1 MNCSRANYVMPLYLS
16 SELDTKVMA
25 EFELHLQQC
34 AVCAREVEQIRLNDD
49 LLRNAFARRPLDARA
64 LRARFWSQISISKNK
79 RLRFRRPVYVLP
91 IAALLF
97 LTIGAGIIYFTL
109 PDTSSQTV
117 YASAVDDHTEE
128 VVQRAPIDGWRE
140 TPEEIEKLL
149 RKELGNSEV
158 MRKLAPA
165 DYKLARARLCDL
177 GSEQY
182 VHLVYKNEQREI
194 SIFIRPKG
202 SQLPGAVVDTV
213 NGCTLH
219 AESAGRLE
227 VAGYQSEKFTVLIV
241 SDLPRVESLR
251 LAHEAAEQ
259 IA

>member
-1 MNCSRANYVMPLYLS
+1 MPLYLS

-25 EFELHLQQC
+25 ELELHLQRC
-34 AVCAREVEQIRLNDD
+34 AICAREVEQIRLNDD

-79 RLRFRRPVYVLP
+79 RLRFRRPVYLLP

-109 PDTSSQTV
+109 PYTSSQTV

-149 RKELGNSEV
+149 RKELGNSDV

-194 SIFIRPKG
+194 SIYIRPKG
-202 SQLPGAVVDTV
+202 GQLPGAVVDTV

-241 SDLPRVESLR
+241 SDLPRGESLR

>member
-1 MNCSRANYVMPLYLS
+1 MNCSEANYVIPLYLS

-25 EFELHLQQC
+25 EFELHLQRC
-34 AVCAREVEQIRLNDD
+34 AMCAREVEQLRLNDD
-49 LLRNAFARRPLDARA
+49 LLRNVFARRPLDIRD
-64 LRARFWSQISISKNK
+64 LRARFWSQISISENK
-79 RLRFRRPVYVLP
+79 RLRFRRPVYMLP
-91 IAALLF
+91 IAALLL

-109 PDTSSQTV
+109 PYTSSQTV

-128 VVQRAPIDGWRE
+128 VVQRAPINGWRE

-149 RKELGNSEV
+149 RKELGDSDV

-194 SIFIRPKG
+194 SIYIRPKG

-241 SDLPRVESLR
+241 SDLPRRESLR

>member
-1 MNCSRANYVMPLYLS
+1 MNCSGANYLMPLYLS
-16 SELDTKVMA
+16 GELDTKVMA
-25 EFELHLQQC
+25 EFELHLQRC
-34 AVCAREVEQIRLNDD
+34 SMCMREIEQIRLNDD
-49 LLRNAFARRPLDARA
+49 LLRNVFARRPLDTRD

-79 RLRFRRPVYVLP
+79 RLRFRRPVYMLP
-91 IAALLF
+91 IAALL
-97 LTIGAGIIYFTL
+97 LLIIGAGIIYFTL
-109 PDTSSQTV
+109 PYTSSQTV

-140 TPEEIEKLL
+140 TREEIEKLL
-149 RKELGNSEV
+149 RKELGDSDV

-182 VHLVYKNEQREI
+182 VHLVYKNEHREI
-194 SIFIRPKG
+194 SIYIRPKG

-241 SDLPRVESLR
+241 SDLPRGESLR
-251 LAHEAAEQ
+251 LAHEAADQ

>member
-1 MNCSRANYVMPLYLS
+1 MPLYLS
-16 SELDTKVMA
+16 GELDTKVVA
-25 EFELHLQQC
+25 EFELHLARC
-34 AVCAREVEQIRLNDD
+34 AMCAREVEQIRLYDD
-49 LLRNAFARRPLDARA
+49 LLRNVFARRPLDTRD

-79 RLRFRRPVYVLP
+79 RLRFRRPVYILP
-91 IAALLF
+91 IAALLL
-97 LTIGAGIIYFTL
+97 LTIGAVIIYFPL
-109 PDTSSQTV
+109 PYTSSQTV
-117 YASAVDDHTEE
+117 YAAAVDDHTEE
-128 VVQRAPIDGWRE
+128 VLQRAPIDGWRE

-149 RKELGNSEV
+149 RKELGNSDV
-158 MRKLAPA
+158 MRKLAPD

-177 GSEQY
+177 GSEEY

-194 SIFIRPKG
+194 SIYLRFKG
-202 SQLPGAVVDTV
+202 SQLPGAVLDTV

-241 SDLPRVESLR
+241 SDLPRGESLR

>member
-1 MNCSRANYVMPLYLS
+1 MNCSGANYVMPLYLS
-16 SELDTKVMA
+16 GELDTRVTA
-25 EFELHLQQC
+25 EFDLHLQRC
-34 AVCAREVEQIRLNDD
+34 AMCARGVEQIRLNDD
-49 LLRNAFARRPLDARA
+49 LLRNAFASRPLDAQD
-64 LRARFWSQISISKNK
+64 LRARFWSKISISKNK
-79 RLRFRRPVYVLP
+79 RLRFRPVYMLP
-91 IAALLF
+91 IAALL
-97 LTIGAGIIYFTL
+97 LLIIGAGIIYFTL
-109 PDTSSQTV
+109 PYTSSQTV

-128 VVQRAPIDGWRE
+128 VVQRAPINGWRE

-149 RKELGNSEV
+149 RKELGDSDV

-194 SIFIRPKG
+194 SIYIRPKG
-202 SQLPGAVVDTV
+202 SQLPGAVVVTV

-241 SDLPRVESLR
+241 SDLPRRESLR